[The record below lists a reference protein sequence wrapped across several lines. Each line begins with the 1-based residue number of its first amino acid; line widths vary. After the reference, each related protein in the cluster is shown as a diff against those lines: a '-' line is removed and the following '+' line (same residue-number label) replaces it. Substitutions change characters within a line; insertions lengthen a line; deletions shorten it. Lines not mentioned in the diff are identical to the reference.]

1 MTSLL
6 QAPGNYNAQSGEIVG
21 VLKGYDDILNLVL
34 DETQE
39 APREGSQG
47 SETRPLGLTVCRGT
61 CVMLVA
67 PADGLEAIANPF
79 VAPEE

>member
-1 MTSLL
+1 MT
-6 QAPGNYNAQSGEIVG
+6 G